1 MSQNEKRPAIDCEST
16 TGPIV
21 LPPMILLYRRLAAKI
36 DDARLLLL
44 WHNQRVTAGC
54 SRQAE
59 AKAFCQWLEG
69 VLRE

>member
-21 LPPMILLYRRLAAKI
+21 LPPMILLCRKLAA
-36 DDARLLLL
+36 RLTTLGLLLQ

-54 SRQAE
+54 SRQTE

-69 VLRE
+69 VLHE